1 MNKKRA
7 IVIGSTGMVGKELV
21 NILIEN
27 DHYSEII
34 SLVRRPSGIRD
45 SKLEEHVVNF
55 DQPETWKH
63 LVKGDV
69 LFSAMGTTIA
79 KAKSKE
85 EQFKV
90 DFTYQYNVAKIAVE
104 NGTTSYVLVSSAGAN
119 TNSRAFY
126 MKMKGKLDEAVQGL
140 PFEYINILRP
150 GQLYGNRT
158 EKRLGERVGLSVMHG
173 LNRIGLLKRYKP
185 IKDKKVA
192 KAMIHA
198 ARKTHS
204 TIYTLDEVHE
214 LAK

>member
-1 MNKKRA
+1 MNHQKA

-21 NILIEN
+21 KKLIEN
-27 DHYSEII
+27 EHYSGII
-34 SLVRRPSGIRD
+34 SLVRRPSGII
-45 SKLEEHVVNF
+45 SPKLDEHIIDF
-55 DQPETWKH
+55 DRPDTWKD

-69 LFSAMGTTIA
+69 LFSALGTTIA

-104 NGTTSYVLVSSAGAN
+104 NGATSYVLVSSAGAN
-119 TNSRAFY
+119 SNSKAFY
-126 MKMKGKLDEAVQGL
+126 MNMKGKLDEAVQGL

-150 GQLYGNRT
+150 GQLHGKRA
-158 EKRLGERVGLSVMHG
+158 EKRLGEKVGLSVMYS
-173 LNRIGLLKRYKP
+173 LNKIGLFKRYKP

>member
-1 MNKKRA
+1 MNNQKA

-21 NILIEN
+21 KKLIEN

-34 SLVRRPSGIRD
+34 SLVRRPSGITNP
-45 SKLEEHVVNF
+45 KLDEHVIDF
-55 DQPETWKH
+55 DRPETWKD

-69 LFSAMGTTIA
+69 LFSALGTTIA

-104 NGTTSYVLVSSAGAN
+104 NGATSYVLISSAGAN
-119 TNSRAFY
+119 SNSKAFY
-126 MKMKGKLDEAVQGL
+126 MNTKGKLDEAVQGL

-150 GQLYGNRT
+150 GQLHGKRT
-158 EKRLGERVGLSVMHG
+158 EKRLGEKVGLSVMYS
-173 LNRIGLLKRYKP
+173 LNKIGLFKRYKP
-185 IKDKKVA
+185 IKDQKVA

>member
-1 MNKKRA
+1 MNHQKA

-21 NILIEN
+21 KKLIEN
-27 DHYSEII
+27 EHYSEII
-34 SLVRRPSGIRD
+34 SLVRRPSGII
-45 SKLEEHVVNF
+45 SPKLDEHIIDF
-55 DQPETWKH
+55 DHPETWKD

-69 LFSAMGTTIA
+69 LFSALGTTIA

-104 NGTTSYVLVSSAGAN
+104 NGATSYVLVSSAGAN
-119 TNSRAFY
+119 ANSKAFY
-126 MKMKGKLDEAVQGL
+126 MNMKGKLDEAVQGL

-150 GQLYGNRT
+150 GQLHGKRA
-158 EKRLGERVGLSVMHG
+158 EKRLGEKVGLSVMYS
-173 LNRIGLLKRYKP
+173 LNKIGLFKRYKP

>member
-1 MNKKRA
+1 MNNQKA

-21 NILIEN
+21 KKLIEN
-27 DHYSEII
+27 EHYSEII
-34 SLVRRPSGIRD
+34 SLVRRPSGITNP
-45 SKLEEHVVNF
+45 KLDEHVIDF
-55 DQPETWKH
+55 DRPETWKD

-69 LFSAMGTTIA
+69 LFSALGTTIA

-104 NGTTSYVLVSSAGAN
+104 NGATSYVLISSAGAN
-119 TNSRAFY
+119 PKSKAFY
-126 MKMKGKLDEAVQGL
+126 MNTKGKLDEAVQCL

-150 GQLYGNRT
+150 GQLHGKRT
-158 EKRLGERVGLSVMHG
+158 EKRLGEKVGLSVMYS
-173 LNRIGLLKRYKP
+173 LNKIGLFKRYKP
-185 IKDKKVA
+185 INDKKVA

>member
-1 MNKKRA
+1 MNNQKA

-21 NILIEN
+21 KKLIEN
-27 DHYSEII
+27 EHYSEII
-34 SLVRRPSGIRD
+34 SLVRRPSGITNP
-45 SKLEEHVVNF
+45 KLDEHVIDF
-55 DQPETWKH
+55 DKPETWKD

-69 LFSAMGTTIA
+69 LFSALGTTIA

-104 NGTTSYVLVSSAGAN
+104 NGATSYVLISSAGAN
-119 TNSRAFY
+119 SNSKAFY
-126 MKMKGKLDEAVQGL
+126 MNTKGKLDEAVQGL

-150 GQLYGNRT
+150 GQLHGKRT
-158 EKRLGERVGLSVMHG
+158 EKRLGEKVGLSVMYS
-173 LNRIGLLKRYKP
+173 LNKIGLFKRYKP
-185 IKDKKVA
+185 IKDQKVA

>member
-1 MNKKRA
+1 MNNKKA

-21 NILIEN
+21 KKLIEN
-27 DHYSEII
+27 EHYSRII
-34 SLVRRPSGIRD
+34 SLVRRPSGVTNP
-45 SKLEEHVVNF
+45 KLDEHVIDF
-55 DQPETWKH
+55 DHPENWKD

-69 LFSAMGTTIA
+69 LFSALGTTIA

-104 NGTTSYVLVSSAGAN
+104 NGATSYVLISSAGAN
-119 TNSRAFY
+119 SNSKAFY
-126 MKMKGKLDEAVQGL
+126 MNTKGKLDEAVQGL

-150 GQLYGNRT
+150 GQLYGQRA
-158 EKRLGERVGLSVMHG
+158 EKRMGEKVGLSVMYS
-173 LNRIGLLKRYKP
+173 LNKIGLFKRYKP

-192 KAMIHA
+192 KAMIRA

-204 TIYTLDEVHE
+204 SIYTLDEVHE

>member
-1 MNKKRA
+1 MNHQKA

-21 NILIEN
+21 KKLIEN
-27 DHYSEII
+27 EHYSEII
-34 SLVRRPSGIRD
+34 SLVRRPSGII
-45 SKLEEHVVNF
+45 SPKLDEHIIDF
-55 DQPETWKH
+55 DRPDTWKD

-69 LFSAMGTTIA
+69 LFSALGTTIA

-104 NGTTSYVLVSSAGAN
+104 NGATSYVLVSSAGAN
-119 TNSRAFY
+119 ANSKAFY
-126 MKMKGKLDEAVQGL
+126 MNTKGKLDEAVQGL

-150 GQLYGNRT
+150 GQLHGKRA
-158 EKRLGERVGLSVMHG
+158 EKRLGEKVGLSVMYS
-173 LNRIGLLKRYKP
+173 LNKIGLFKRYKP